1 MTDILVGPR
10 EARDTAPHG
19 GMSGEQVPH
28 GAEGWPV
35 AGLGTRRRGENRR
48 CERDIHSKM
57 TLSVH
62 LPTLRGNPRT
72 RSWSRA
78 NLLEY

>member
-1 MTDILVGPR
+1 
-10 EARDTAPHG
+10 
-19 GMSGEQVPH
+19 MSGEKVPH

-48 CERDIHSKM
+48 CERDTYSKM

-62 LPTLRGNPRT
+62 LPTLRGNPENTVLVQGKLIRVLIIT
-72 RSWSRA
+72 C
-78 NLLEY
+78 N